1 MHQTGTEAGTALD
14 VFNACNNLS
23 WRLKADSHDTKC
35 WGDNTAECSVFY
47 PSQTAAGKDPY
58 MLLQFSQIVNTSKQ
72 RDQTLEIYE
81 VELLEGVP
89 HHI

>member
-1 MHQTGTEAGTALD
+1 MTQSAEVTTLQT
-14 VFNACNNLS
+14 
-23 WRLKADSHDTKC
+23 
-35 WGDNTAECSVFY
+35 ECSIFY

-58 MLLQFSQIVNTSKQ
+58 MLLQFPQIVNISKQ

-81 VELLEGVP
+81 VELLEGIP